1 MSASFIWIPFDSVMP
16 NLLDGHHFRGLD
28 DAVISVFHSEMRL
41 QAQMVQCGFRF
52 SHRGYRVLAGKAVG
66 DDPRALHVVGRRKY
80 RHTKGALCGT
90 PSSNRSGD
98 ETLSDDKLVCAGME
112 SRWRLRAF
120 AGSQRA
126 PRIVRRRFEGRSTRG
141 RRRLLRRLCE
151 SQGRGPRETPRPRS
165 TPV

>member
-66 DDPRALHVVGRRKY
+66 DDPRGMSLVACLGTMFLFSPAAL
-80 RHTKGALCGT
+80 
-90 PSSNRSGD
+90 
-98 ETLSDDKLVCAGME
+98 
-112 SRWRLRAF
+112 
-120 AGSQRA
+120 
-126 PRIVRRRFEGRSTRG
+126 
-141 RRRLLRRLCE
+141 
-151 SQGRGPRETPRPRS
+151 
-165 TPV
+165 